1 VLIVSTDPAHSLRDA
16 LGPRVPARL
25 RAVELNAPRTFARWI
40 ARNRRAA
47 SDALEHGTWLDRD
60 DIAAVLELPL
70 PGIDELVGLIEID
83 RLAHAAPHA
92 GRAAERTRERTLA
105 YDIVVIDTAPTGH
118 TLRLLTAPHIVTIVA
133 DLLDRLQDEHRAI
146 RARLARIRRPET
158 ADLLIADVARQAA
171 QVASHLRSRMQT
183 CFHWVTLPEAM
194 SIAETADALE
204 ALGRDR
210 IHVPEI
216 IVNQV
221 LTDEGPCPVCDRRRL
236 EQAEILR
243 EIGRTL
249 GARRRVT
256 IVPAQ
261 SAEPKGAKGLD
272 AIATSLVRTGALA
285 TTLSRPAGRRR
296 RHAANSLPPGVKT
309 LTDPASL
316 DAVRDARLIF
326 VGGKG
331 GVGKTTVA
339 AALALS
345 VARARP
351 GERVLLL
358 STDPAH
364 SLLDVFQ
371 GRVPSILS
379 VVEIDAIA
387 AFKARL
393 KTFERL
399 FDELTGLAGRA
410 ADLMELAPPG
420 IDELFGMLTV
430 FTARQQYDRIV
441 VDTAPTGHALRLL
454 ETPDVALNWVHV
466 LMRLLLKYR
475 EVVHAPEF
483 ASQLIDLA
491 KGIGDLQTLFSDH
504 RATRFLVVTR
514 AAALPR
520 LESARLLARLRR
532 LRFATPAIIVN
543 GMTLAPGRC
552 RRCCRTAET
561 ERIELQALRRVAG
574 HRGIIRTPLAAPAP
588 RGLSAID
595 RWRRLWIA
603 D

>member
-1 VLIVSTDPAHSLRDA
+1 MLIVSTDPAHSLRDA

-146 RARLARIRRPET
+146 RARFARIRRPET

-296 RHAANSLPPGVKT
+296 RGAANSLPLGVKT
-309 LTDPASL
+309 LNDPASL

-351 GERVLLL
+351 RERVLLL

-371 GRVPSILS
+371 GRVPSILR
-379 VVEIDAIA
+379 VVEIDSTA
-387 AFKARL
+387 AFRTRL

-399 FDELTGLAGRA
+399 FDALTGPAGRA
-410 ADLMELAPPG
+410 ADLVELAPPG

-454 ETPDVALNWVHV
+454 ETPDVARNWVHV